1 MLSFFGRIALL
12 TLIIALLALP
22 TMGQDE
28 MLSFAAED
36 CDYGGNLKSVEAVDE
51 LTVVITL
58 CNTDALFEQ
67 KVASLGFSIHPAEY
81 VNATGGEGDLLTH
94 AIGTGPLKLVNWD
107 QGNEIVFERYD
118 DYWGEPSVE
127 QTVILR
133 WNSEAAARATELR
146 AGTIDGMK
154 FANPGDIPVFRADP
168 NFNLIDIPP
177 LTGVY
182 VAMSNYFAPLNDV
195 RVRKAIAMGIDRQRI
210 VDNFFPPGSP
220 LTSDF
225 APPAVFG
232 HVSEGGVPGF
242 DQDAAKA
249 LLEEAAADLGF
260 ELPLDSLVDIR
271 KALLEEA
278 AADLG
283 IELPLDSLDDLDDT
297 LKALLEEAADDLGI
311 ELDSLLDTSPGEER
325 ALTLTWRDVV
335 RGYLPNPGIIANDVA
350 AQLADIG
357 VIADVQVVES
367 GTFLASAN
375 AGNEP
380 LHILGW
386 HADFPDA
393 SNFYSCCFGPNNTQL
408 GVPNPA
414 LYEPLVAASQVLDP
428 EERMSYF
435 RQVAAAMA
443 EHVPWVPF
451 GHAGA
456 ADVWQVRMV
465 GVHPGLLDGTEEF
478 SRIEDPDDDNVIY
491 MQNAEPI
498 SLYCNDTW
506 DGETFR
512 ACHQVSEAL
521 LDFERGGV
529 DVIPGLAETWSASD
543 DGLVWTFNLREGV
556 LFHDG
561 SSLDAN
567 DVVVSWQAPA
577 DCASPNHTGT
587 GQAFAIYKSI
597 FQQFINADQC

>member
-1 MLSFFGRIALL
+1 MITHRRALALL
-12 TLIIALLALP
+12 IPVFLLLGMLIAPAA
-22 TMGQDE
+22 GQDE
-28 MLSFAAED
+28 LLSFSAAD
-36 CDYGGNLKSVEAVDE
+36 CDYGGNLKSVEALDA
-51 LTVVITL
+51 LTVQITL

-67 KVASLGFSIHPAEY
+67 KVASLGLSIHPSEY

-107 QGNEIVFERYD
+107 QGNEIVFERND
-118 DYWGEPSVE
+118 DYWGEPSIE

-154 FANPGDIPVFRADP
+154 FANPDDIPVFRADP

-182 VAMSNYFAPLNDV
+182 VAMSNYYAPLNDV
-195 RVRKAIAMGIDRQRI
+195 RVRRAIAMGIDRQRI

-232 HVSEGGVPGF
+232 HVAEDGVPGF

-260 ELPLDSLVDIR
+260 ELPLDSLVDTR
-271 KALLEEA
+271 
-278 AADLG
+278 
-283 IELPLDSLDDLDDT
+283 T
-297 LKALLEEAADDLGI
+297 
-311 ELDSLLDTSPGEER
+311 GETR

-335 RGYLPNPGIIANDVA
+335 RGYLPNPGIIANDVQ
-350 AQLADIG
+350 AQLAEIG

-367 GTFLASAN
+367 GAFLASAN

-408 GVPNPA
+408 GEPNPA
-414 LYEPLVAASQVLDP
+414 LYEPLVSASQVLDSD
-428 EERMSYF
+428 ERMGYF
-435 RQVAAAMA
+435 RQVAKAMS

-529 DVIPGLAETWSASD
+529 AVIPGLAETWSVSE
-543 DGLVWTFNLREGV
+543 DGKTWTFNLREGV
-556 LFHDG
+556 RFHDG

>member
-1 MLSFFGRIALL
+1 MFTRFAKVAALLLLIALL
-12 TLIIALLALP
+12 VAPALS
-22 TMGQDE
+22 QDE
-28 MLSFAAED
+28 MLSFGTDD
-36 CDYGGNLKSVEAVDE
+36 CSYGGNLKSVEALDE
-51 LTVVITL
+51 LTVRISL
-58 CNTDALFEQ
+58 CKQDALFEQ
-67 KVASLGFSIHPAEY
+67 KVASLGLSIHPAEY

-107 QGNEIVFERYD
+107 QGNEIVFERND
-118 DYWGEPSVE
+118 DYWGEPSIE

-146 AGTIDGMK
+146 AGAIDGMK
-154 FANPGDIPVFRADP
+154 FANPDDIPVFRADP

-232 HVSEGGVPGF
+232 HVSESGVPGF
-242 DQDAAKA
+242 DQEAAKA

-260 ELPLDSLVDIR
+260 ELPLDSLVDTR
-271 KALLEEA
+271 
-278 AADLG
+278 
-283 IELPLDSLDDLDDT
+283 T
-297 LKALLEEAADDLGI
+297 
-311 ELDSLLDTSPGEER
+311 GEER

-335 RGYLPNPGIIANDVA
+335 RGYLPNPGIIANDVQ
-350 AQLADIG
+350 AQLAEIG
-357 VIADVQVVES
+357 VVADVQVVES
-367 GTFLASAN
+367 GAFLASAN

-414 LYEPLVAASQVLDP
+414 LYEPLVAASQVRDP
-428 EERMSYF
+428 EERMMYF
-435 RQVAAAMA
+435 RQVADAMA

-456 ADVWQVRMV
+456 ADVWQVRMI

-529 DVIPGLAETWSASD
+529 DVIPGLAETWSTSE

-556 LFHDG
+556 RFHDG

-597 FQQFINADQC
+597 FQQFLNAEQC

>member
-1 MLSFFGRIALL
+1 MNKLNRLTKLL
-12 TLIIALLALP
+12 VVLLAVVALVP
-22 TMGQDE
+22 AASADDL
-28 MLSFAAED
+28 LSFAAAD
-36 CDYGGNLKSVEAVDE
+36 CDYGGNLKSVEALDE
-51 LTVVITL
+51 LTVRVTL

-67 KVASLGFSIHPAEY
+67 KAASLGLSVHPAEY
-81 VNATGGEGDLLTH
+81 VNATMGEGDLLTH

-118 DYWGEPSVE
+118 DYWGEPSIE

-133 WNSEAAARATELR
+133 WNSEAAARAIELR

-154 FANPGDIPVFRADP
+154 FANPDDIPVFRADP

-182 VAMSNYFAPLNDV
+182 VAMSNYFAPLDDI
-195 RVRKAIAMGIDRQRI
+195 RVRTAIAKGIDRQRI

-220 LTSDF
+220 LTPDF

-232 HVSEGGVPGF
+232 HVGEGGVPGF
-242 DQDAAKA
+242 DPEGAKA

-260 ELPLDSLVDIR
+260 ELPLDSVTDTR
-271 KALLEEA
+271 SGEA
-278 AADLG
+278 RG
-283 IELPLDSLDDLDDT
+283 
-297 LKALLEEAADDLGI
+297 
-311 ELDSLLDTSPGEER
+311 
-325 ALTLTWRDVV
+325 LTLTWRDVV

-350 AQLADIG
+350 SQLAEIG

-414 LYEPLVAASQVLDP
+414 LYEPLVAASQSLDP
-428 EERMSYF
+428 EARMAF
-435 RQVAAAMA
+435 FHQVADAMA

-456 ADVWQVRMV
+456 ADVWQVRMI

-529 DVIPGLAETWSASD
+529 DVIPGLAETWSVSD
-543 DGLVWTFNLREGV
+543 DGLAWTFNLREGV
-556 LFHDG
+556 KFHDG

-567 DVVVSWQAPA
+567 DVVVSWQAAA

-587 GQAFAIYKSI
+587 GQAFAIYRSI

>member
-1 MLSFFGRIALL
+1 MKKHYRLSTLLGVLLVMALFLIAPV
-12 TLIIALLALP
+12 AQA
-22 TMGQDE
+22 QD

-36 CDYGGNLKSVEAVDE
+36 CDYGGNLKSVEAIDE

-67 KVASLGFSIHPAEY
+67 KVASLGLSIHPAEY

-118 DYWGEPSVE
+118 DYWGEPSIE

-154 FANPGDIPVFRADP
+154 FANPHDIPVFRDDP
-168 NFNLIDIPP
+168 NFNLVDIPP

-182 VAMSNYFAPLNDV
+182 VAMSNYFAPLNDI

-220 LTSDF
+220 LTPDF

-260 ELPLDSLVDIR
+260 ELPLDSLVDTR
-271 KALLEEA
+271 
-278 AADLG
+278 
-283 IELPLDSLDDLDDT
+283 T
-297 LKALLEEAADDLGI
+297 
-311 ELDSLLDTSPGEER
+311 GEER

-414 LYEPLVAASQVLDP
+414 LYEPLVDASQVLDP
-428 EERMSYF
+428 EARMGYF

-529 DVIPGLAETWSASD
+529 DVIPGLAETWSVSD
-543 DGLVWTFNLREGV
+543 DGLTWTFNLREGV

>member
-1 MLSFFGRIALL
+1 MNRYRRKFSLL
-12 TLIIALLALP
+12 VLLLLALGLVIVP
-22 TMGQDE
+22 AAAQDE
-28 MLSFAAED
+28 LLSFSAAD

-67 KVASLGFSIHPAEY
+67 KAASLGLSIHPAEY
-81 VNATGGEGDLLTH
+81 VNATQGEGDLLRK

-118 DYWGEPSVE
+118 DYWGEPSIE

-154 FANPGDIPVFRADP
+154 FANPDDIPVFRADP

-182 VAMSNYFAPLNDV
+182 VAMSNYFAPLDDV
-195 RVRKAIAMGIDRQRI
+195 RVRRAIAMGIDRQRI

-220 LTSDF
+220 LTPDF

-232 HVSEGGVPGF
+232 HVGEGGVPGF
-242 DQDAAKA
+242 DQEAAIA
-249 LLEEAAADLGF
+249 LLQEAAADLGL
-260 ELPLDSLVDIR
+260 ELPLDSVT
-271 KALLEEA
+271 
-278 AADLG
+278 
-283 IELPLDSLDDLDDT
+283 DT
-297 LKALLEEAADDLGI
+297 R
-311 ELDSLLDTSPGEER
+311 TGESR
-325 ALTLTWRDVV
+325 SLTLTWRDVV

-414 LYEPLVAASQVLDP
+414 LFEPLVAASQVLDP
-428 EERMSYF
+428 DERMMYF
-435 RQVAAAMA
+435 RQVADAMA

-456 ADVWQVRMV
+456 ADVWQVRMI

-529 DVIPGLAETWSASD
+529 DVIPGLAETWSVSD
-543 DGLVWTFNLREGV
+543 DGLTWTFNLREGV

-597 FQQFINADQC
+597 FQQFINADMC

>member
-1 MLSFFGRIALL
+1 MFTVLGRTLL
-12 TLIIALLALP
+12 LLLLIGLLAAPALS
-22 TMGQDE
+22 QDE
-28 MLSFAAED
+28 MLSFAAAD

-58 CNTDALFEQ
+58 CNTDALFQQ
-67 KVASLGFSIHPAEY
+67 KVASLGLSIHPAEY
-81 VNATGGEGDLLTH
+81 VNATGGEGDLLSH

-118 DYWGEPSVE
+118 DYWGEPSIE

-154 FANPGDIPVFRADP
+154 FANPHDIPVFRDDP

-195 RVRKAIAMGIDRQRI
+195 RVRRAIAMGIDRQRI

-220 LTSDF
+220 LTPDF

-260 ELPLDSLVDIR
+260 ELPLDSLVDTR
-271 KALLEEA
+271 
-278 AADLG
+278 
-283 IELPLDSLDDLDDT
+283 T
-297 LKALLEEAADDLGI
+297 
-311 ELDSLLDTSPGEER
+311 GEDR

-428 EERMSYF
+428 EERMGYF

-456 ADVWQVRMV
+456 ADVWQERMI

-529 DVIPGLAETWSASD
+529 AVIPGLAETWSVSD

>member
-1 MLSFFGRIALL
+1 MNKFNRLTKLL
-12 TLIIALLALP
+12 VVLLAVVALVP
-22 TMGQDE
+22 AASADDL
-28 MLSFAAED
+28 LSFAAAD
-36 CDYGGNLKSVEAVDE
+36 CDYGGNLKSVEALDE
-51 LTVVITL
+51 LTVRVTL

-67 KVASLGFSIHPAEY
+67 KAASLGLSVHPAEY
-81 VNATGGEGDLLTH
+81 VNATMGEGDLLTH

-118 DYWGEPSVE
+118 DYWGEPSIE

-133 WNSEAAARATELR
+133 WNSEAAARAIELR

-154 FANPGDIPVFRADP
+154 FANPDDIPVFRADP

-182 VAMSNYFAPLNDV
+182 VAMSNYFAPLDDI
-195 RVRKAIAMGIDRQRI
+195 RVRTAIAKGIDRQRI

-220 LTSDF
+220 LTPDF

-232 HVSEGGVPGF
+232 HVGEGGVPGF
-242 DQDAAKA
+242 DPEGAKA

-260 ELPLDSLVDIR
+260 ELPLDSVTDTR
-271 KALLEEA
+271 SGEA
-278 AADLG
+278 RG
-283 IELPLDSLDDLDDT
+283 
-297 LKALLEEAADDLGI
+297 
-311 ELDSLLDTSPGEER
+311 
-325 ALTLTWRDVV
+325 LTLTWRDVV

-350 AQLADIG
+350 SQLAEIG

-414 LYEPLVAASQVLDP
+414 LYEPLVAASQSLDP
-428 EERMSYF
+428 EARMAF
-435 RQVAAAMA
+435 FHQVADAMA

-456 ADVWQVRMV
+456 ADVWQVRMI

-529 DVIPGLAETWSASD
+529 DVIPGLAETWSVSD
-543 DGLVWTFNLREGV
+543 DGLAWTFNLREGV
-556 LFHDG
+556 KFHDG

-567 DVVVSWQAPA
+567 DVVVSWQAAA

-587 GQAFAIYKSI
+587 GQAFAIYRSI

>member
-1 MLSFFGRIALL
+1 MSAKLFRA
-12 TLIIALLALP
+12 ALLALVFSLLLLP
-22 TMGQDE
+22 ALSQDD
-28 MLSFAAED
+28 MLSFSAAD
-36 CDYGGNLKSVEAVDE
+36 CDYGGNLKSVEALDA
-51 LTVVITL
+51 LTVRVTL
-58 CNTDALFEQ
+58 CNQDAIFEQ
-67 KVASLGFSIHPAEY
+67 KAASLGLSIHPAEY

-107 QGNEIVFERYD
+107 QGNEIVFERND
-118 DYWGEPSVE
+118 DYWGEPSIE
-127 QTVILR
+127 DIVILR

-154 FANPGDIPVFRADP
+154 FANPDDIPVFRADP

-182 VAMSNYFAPLNDV
+182 VAMSNYFAPLDDV
-195 RVRKAIAMGIDRQRI
+195 RVRTAIAMGIDRQRI

-220 LTSDF
+220 LTPDF

-242 DQDAAKA
+242 DQEAAKA

-260 ELPLDSLVDIR
+260 ELPLESLVDTR
-271 KALLEEA
+271 
-278 AADLG
+278 
-283 IELPLDSLDDLDDT
+283 T
-297 LKALLEEAADDLGI
+297 
-311 ELDSLLDTSPGEER
+311 GEDR

-357 VIADVQVVES
+357 IIADVQVVES

-408 GVPNPA
+408 GTPNPA
-414 LYEPLVAASQVLDP
+414 LYEPLVSASQVLDP

-435 RQVAAAMA
+435 RQVADAMA

-456 ADVWQVRMV
+456 ADVWQQRMI

-478 SRIEDPDDDNVIY
+478 SRIEDPDDNNVIY

-556 LFHDG
+556 HFHDG

-567 DVVVSWQAPA
+567 DVVVSWQAAA

>member
-1 MLSFFGRIALL
+1 MLTVFGRILFLL
-12 TLIIALLALP
+12 LLIGLLAAPALS
-22 TMGQDE
+22 QDE
-28 MLSFAAED
+28 LLSFAAAD

-51 LTVVITL
+51 LTVVISL

-67 KVASLGFSIHPAEY
+67 KVASLGLSIHPAEY

-118 DYWGEPSVE
+118 DYWGEPSIE

-154 FANPGDIPVFRADP
+154 FANPHDIPVFRDDP

-182 VAMSNYFAPLNDV
+182 VAMSNYFEPLNDV

-220 LTSDF
+220 LTPDF

-249 LLEEAAADLGF
+249 LLAEAAADLGF
-260 ELPLDSLVDIR
+260 DLPLDSLVDTR
-271 KALLEEA
+271 
-278 AADLG
+278 
-283 IELPLDSLDDLDDT
+283 T
-297 LKALLEEAADDLGI
+297 
-311 ELDSLLDTSPGEER
+311 GEDR

-408 GVPNPA
+408 GLPNPA

-428 EERMSYF
+428 AERMGYF
-435 RQVAAAMA
+435 RQVADAMA

-456 ADVWQVRMV
+456 ADVWQTRMI

-478 SRIEDPDDDNVIY
+478 SRIEDPNDDNVIY

-529 DVIPGLAETWSASD
+529 AVIPGLAETWSVSE

>member
-1 MLSFFGRIALL
+1 MSAKLFRA
-12 TLIIALLALP
+12 ALLALVFSLLLLP
-22 TMGQDE
+22 ALSQDE
-28 MLSFAAED
+28 MLSFSAAD
-36 CDYGGNLKSVEAVDE
+36 CDYGGNLKSVEALDA
-51 LTVVITL
+51 LTVRVTL
-58 CNTDALFEQ
+58 CNQDAIFEQ
-67 KVASLGFSIHPAEY
+67 KAASLGLSIHPAEY

-107 QGNEIVFERYD
+107 QGNEIVFERND
-118 DYWGEPSVE
+118 DYWGEPSIE
-127 QTVILR
+127 DIVILR

-154 FANPGDIPVFRADP
+154 FANPDDIPVFRADP

-182 VAMSNYFAPLNDV
+182 VAMSNYFAPLDDV
-195 RVRKAIAMGIDRQRI
+195 RVRTAIAMGIDRQRI

-220 LTSDF
+220 LTPDF

-242 DQDAAKA
+242 DQEAAKA

-260 ELPLDSLVDIR
+260 ELPLESLVDTR
-271 KALLEEA
+271 
-278 AADLG
+278 
-283 IELPLDSLDDLDDT
+283 T
-297 LKALLEEAADDLGI
+297 
-311 ELDSLLDTSPGEER
+311 GEDR

-357 VIADVQVVES
+357 IIADVQVVES

-408 GVPNPA
+408 GTPNPA
-414 LYEPLVAASQVLDP
+414 LYEPLVSASQVLDP

-435 RQVAAAMA
+435 RQVADAMA

-456 ADVWQVRMV
+456 ADVWQQRMI

-478 SRIEDPDDDNVIY
+478 SRIEDPDDNNVIY

-556 LFHDG
+556 HFHDG

-567 DVVVSWQAPA
+567 DVVVSWQAAA

>member
-1 MLSFFGRIALL
+1 MSRHRRMLRILALLLFTLGAAITPAAAQDELLSF
-12 TLIIALLALP
+12 
-22 TMGQDE
+22 
-28 MLSFAAED
+28 SAAD

-58 CNTDALFEQ
+58 CKTDALFEQ
-67 KVASLGFSIHPAEY
+67 KVASLGLSIHPAEY
-81 VNATGGEGDLLTH
+81 VNATQGEGDLLRK

-118 DYWGEPSVE
+118 DYWGEPSIE

-154 FANPGDIPVFRADP
+154 FANPDDIPVFRADP

-195 RVRKAIAMGIDRQRI
+195 RVRRAIAMGIDRQRI

-220 LTSDF
+220 LTPDF

-232 HVSEGGVPGF
+232 HVGEGGVPGF
-242 DQDAAKA
+242 DQEAAIA

-260 ELPLDSLVDIR
+260 DLPLDSLVDTR
-271 KALLEEA
+271 
-278 AADLG
+278 
-283 IELPLDSLDDLDDT
+283 T
-297 LKALLEEAADDLGI
+297 
-311 ELDSLLDTSPGEER
+311 GEPR

-428 EERMSYF
+428 EERMAYF
-435 RQVAAAMA
+435 GQVADAMA

-456 ADVWQVRMV
+456 ADVWQVRMI

-478 SRIEDPDDDNVIY
+478 SRIEDPDDDKVIY

-529 DVIPGLAETWSASD
+529 DVIPGLAETWSVSD
-543 DGLVWTFNLREGV
+543 DGLTWTFHWRAGV

>member
-1 MLSFFGRIALL
+1 MNSRYRMTLLLALL
-12 TLIIALLALP
+12 LGLLALP
-22 TMGQDE
+22 AASQGDL
-28 MLSFAAED
+28 LSFSAAD

-51 LTVVITL
+51 LTVVVTL
-58 CNTDALFEQ
+58 CNQDAIFEQ
-67 KVASLGFSIHPAEY
+67 KAASLGLSVHPAEY
-81 VNATGGEGDLLTH
+81 VNATGGEGDLLSH

-107 QGNEIVFERYD
+107 QGNEIVFERFD
-118 DYWGEPSVE
+118 DYWGEPSIEDV
-127 QTVILR
+127 VILR

-154 FANPGDIPVFRADP
+154 FANPDDIPVFRADP

-182 VAMSNYFAPLNDV
+182 VAMSNYFAPLDDV

-232 HVSEGGVPGF
+232 HVGESGVPGF
-242 DQDAAKA
+242 DQEAAKA

-260 ELPLDSLVDIR
+260 ELPLDSLVDTR
-271 KALLEEA
+271 
-278 AADLG
+278 
-283 IELPLDSLDDLDDT
+283 T
-297 LKALLEEAADDLGI
+297 
-311 ELDSLLDTSPGEER
+311 GEDR

-428 EERMSYF
+428 EERMGYF
-435 RQVAAAMA
+435 RQVADAMA

-478 SRIEDPDDDNVIY
+478 SRIEDPDDNNVIY

-529 DVIPGLAETWSASD
+529 DVIPGLAESWSASD
-543 DGLVWTFNLREGV
+543 DGLTWTFNLREGV

-567 DVVVSWQAPA
+567 DVVVSWQASA

>member
-1 MLSFFGRIALL
+1 MNKIRAILPLVLLLLL
-12 TLIIALLALP
+12 TLSLIVAPAA
-22 TMGQDE
+22 GQDE
-28 MLSFAAED
+28 MLSFSAAD
-36 CDYGGNLKSVEAVDE
+36 CDYGGNLKSVEALDE
-51 LTVVITL
+51 LTVRVTL

-67 KVASLGFSIHPAEY
+67 KAASLGLSIHPSEY

-107 QGNEIVFERYD
+107 QGNEIVFERND
-118 DYWGEPSVE
+118 DYWGEPSIE

-154 FANPGDIPVFRADP
+154 FANPDDIPVFRADP

-182 VAMSNYFAPLNDV
+182 VAMSNYYAPLNDV

-232 HVSEGGVPGF
+232 HVAEDGVPGF
-242 DQDAAKA
+242 DQDAAVA

-260 ELPLDSLVDIR
+260 ELPLDSLVDTR
-271 KALLEEA
+271 
-278 AADLG
+278 
-283 IELPLDSLDDLDDT
+283 T
-297 LKALLEEAADDLGI
+297 
-311 ELDSLLDTSPGEER
+311 GETR

-335 RGYLPNPGIIANDVA
+335 RGYLPNPGIIANDVQ
-350 AQLADIG
+350 AQLAEIG

-367 GTFLASAN
+367 GAFLASAN

-408 GVPNPA
+408 GEPNPA
-414 LYEPLVAASQVLDP
+414 LYEPLVSASQVLDP
-428 EERMSYF
+428 EERMEYF
-435 RQVAAAMA
+435 RQVAQAMA

-456 ADVWQVRMV
+456 ADVWQLRMI

-529 DVIPGLAETWSASD
+529 DVIPGLAETWSVSD
-543 DGLVWTFNLREGV
+543 DGKTWTFNLRDGV

-567 DVVVSWQAPA
+567 DVVVSWQASA

-587 GQAFAIYKSI
+587 GQAFAIYRSI

>member
-1 MLSFFGRIALL
+1 MSRHRRMLRILALLLFTLGAAITPAAAQDELLSF
-12 TLIIALLALP
+12 
-22 TMGQDE
+22 
-28 MLSFAAED
+28 SAAD

-58 CNTDALFEQ
+58 CKTDALFEQ
-67 KVASLGFSIHPAEY
+67 KVASLGLSIHPAEY
-81 VNATGGEGDLLTH
+81 VNATQGEGDLLRK

-118 DYWGEPSVE
+118 DYWGEPSIE

-154 FANPGDIPVFRADP
+154 FANPDDIPVFRADP

-195 RVRKAIAMGIDRQRI
+195 RVRRAIAMGIDRQRI

-220 LTSDF
+220 LTPDF

-232 HVSEGGVPGF
+232 HVGEGGVPGF
-242 DQDAAKA
+242 DQEAAIA

-260 ELPLDSLVDIR
+260 DLPLDSLVDTR
-271 KALLEEA
+271 
-278 AADLG
+278 
-283 IELPLDSLDDLDDT
+283 T
-297 LKALLEEAADDLGI
+297 
-311 ELDSLLDTSPGEER
+311 GEPR

-428 EERMSYF
+428 EERMAYF
-435 RQVAAAMA
+435 GQVADAMA

-456 ADVWQVRMV
+456 ADVWQVRMI

-529 DVIPGLAETWSASD
+529 DVIPGLAETWSVSD
-543 DGLVWTFNLREGV
+543 DGLTWTFNLRAGV

>member
-1 MLSFFGRIALL
+1 MYTLRRILPVFVLLLLSLSLVIAP
-12 TLIIALLALP
+12 AA
-22 TMGQDE
+22 GQDE
-28 MLSFAAED
+28 MLSFSAAD
-36 CDYGGNLKSVEAVDE
+36 CDYGGNLKSVEALDS
-51 LTVVITL
+51 LTVQITL

-67 KVASLGFSIHPAEY
+67 KVASLGLSIHPAEY

-118 DYWGEPSVE
+118 DYWGEPSIE

-154 FANPGDIPVFRADP
+154 FANPDDIPVFRADP
-168 NFNLIDIPP
+168 NFNLVDIPP

-182 VAMSNYFAPLNDV
+182 VAMSNYYEPLNDV
-195 RVRKAIAMGIDRQRI
+195 RVRRAIAMGIDRQRI

-232 HVSEGGVPGF
+232 HVGEDGVPGF

-260 ELPLDSLVDIR
+260 ELPLDSLVDTR
-271 KALLEEA
+271 
-278 AADLG
+278 
-283 IELPLDSLDDLDDT
+283 T
-297 LKALLEEAADDLGI
+297 
-311 ELDSLLDTSPGEER
+311 GESR

-335 RGYLPNPGIIANDVA
+335 RGYLPNPGIIANDVQ
-350 AQLADIG
+350 AQLAEIG

-367 GTFLASAN
+367 GAFLASAN

-428 EERMSYF
+428 EERMGYF
-435 RQVAAAMA
+435 RQVASAMS

-456 ADVWQVRMV
+456 ADVWQPRMV

-543 DGLVWTFNLREGV
+543 DGLTWTFNLRDGV

-567 DVVVSWQAPA
+567 DVVVSWQASA